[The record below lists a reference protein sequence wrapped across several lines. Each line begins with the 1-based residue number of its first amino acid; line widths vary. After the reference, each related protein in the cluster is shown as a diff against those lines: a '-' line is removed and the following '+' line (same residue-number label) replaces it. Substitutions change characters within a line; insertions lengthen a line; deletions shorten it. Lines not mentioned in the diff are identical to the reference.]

1 MAAYLVQNQWGGSQ
15 ATWNPGGLWLI
26 GARDKQNVVALDIK
40 SDDGGKTLK
49 GTMTYNGEGPIGF
62 RGTLSSANNYTVEN
76 QWGGTSAPWQPG
88 GVWVLGARDKQN
100 IVAVS
105 IKSNDGGK
113 TLTGTTTYNGEG
125 PIGFKSEVT
134 EGDSYSVE
142 NQWGGSAAPWHT
154 GGVWVLGTRG
164 KQNVIN
170 VDAKSN
176 DGGKT
181 LSGTMT
187 YNGEGPIGFRGTLTS
202 PDTYTVENQWGGST
216 APWNPGG
223 FWMIGARNGQNV
235 VALNVAS
242 SDGGKTLAGTMVYN
256 GEGPI
261 GFRARL
267 G

>member
-1 MAAYLVQNQWGGSQ
+1 
-15 ATWNPGGLWLI
+15 
-26 GARDKQNVVALDIK
+26 
-40 SDDGGKTLK
+40 
-49 GTMTYNGEGPIGF
+49 MTYNGEGPIGF
-62 RGTLSSANNYTVEN
+62 RASLQEAHHYTVDN
-76 QWGGTSAPWQPG
+76 QRGGPSAPWQSG

-105 IKSNDGGK
+105 IKSTDNGK
-113 TLTGTTTYNGEG
+113 TLTGTTTYKGEG

-142 NQWGGSAAPWHT
+142 NQWGGKTAPWQP
-154 GGVWVLGTRG
+154 GGRWVLGTRG

-170 VDAKSN
+170 VDAKST

-181 LSGTMT
+181 LTGTMT
-187 YNGEGPIGFRGTLTS
+187 YNGESPIGFRGTLSS
-202 PDTYTVENQWGGST
+202 PDTYTVENQWGGSS

-223 FWMIGARNGQNV
+223 VWMIGARNGQNV

-242 SDGGKTLAGTMVYN
+242 GDGGKTLTGNMTYN

-261 GFRARL
+261 GFRASL